1 MTDRPSV
8 LEIWSSLARPLGA
21 VLTLAGVAHLV
32 KADTLLS
39 LASRSYDL
47 LLDVEFEPRDGA
59 TNRVRLLGL
68 FFVAAGA
75 HLLYYGGVL
84 PSRD

>member
-1 MTDRPSV
+1 MTDRSSPLAV
-8 LEIWSSLARPLGA
+8 WSKLARPLGA
-21 VLTLAGVAHLV
+21 VLTLAGVTHLV
-32 KADTLLS
+32 KADSLLS

-59 TNRVRLLGL
+59 RNRVRLLGL
-68 FFVAAGA
+68 FFIAAGA

-84 PSRD
+84 PKRD